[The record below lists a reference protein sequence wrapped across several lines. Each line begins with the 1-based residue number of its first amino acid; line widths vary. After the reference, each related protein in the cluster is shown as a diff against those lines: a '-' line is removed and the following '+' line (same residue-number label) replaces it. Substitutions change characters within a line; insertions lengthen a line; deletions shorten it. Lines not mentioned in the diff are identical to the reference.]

1 MRLSPFL
8 LFFLPPLR
16 WTLMPRGELQA
27 ASPSVP
33 AGAEGPPCAFSGV
46 LSGAGVQPGTLVWL
60 THALT
65 LNVHWLSPQGPVSQ
79 VGSPSLQVTLFEPV
93 APWTSNSAKQS
104 DLALPPPGMRTLK
117 PGRANP

>member
-1 MRLSPFL
+1 NLMRLIPFL

-33 AGAEGPPCAFSGV
+33 AGAERPPCAFAGFFS
-46 LSGAGVQPGTLVWL
+46 ATGVQPGSRLVWL

-79 VGSPSLQVTLFEPV
+79 VGSPSVQVTLFEPV
-93 APWTSNSAKQS
+93 APWTSNSA
-104 DLALPPPGMRTLK
+104 
-117 PGRANP
+117 